1 MTVSENVIQH
11 PAPGSRHLAYRGD
24 VFVFCLQIEG
34 NEKGTAWLRT
44 NIGNADTARRE
55 IIRHVE
61 QNEAILYHDWT
72 DIPMNPVEDGGFE
85 VHVALCEIGHFE
97 AKAYFLPDSGRQ
109 PVWPPGQNAEV
120 NVEPAETVCGNI
132 IYNAFVRQFGPNK
145 EKRAVTAENMDFCSL
160 DRQGFTV
167 IPPSG
172 KFRDLVKQLDFIVH
186 ELGCRWIQL
195 LPVHPAPTTYGR
207 MGRFGS
213 PYAAQSF
220 TAVDPAMAEFDPTA
234 TPLEQFTEL
243 VDAVHSRGARVIL
256 DIAINHTGWGAAIHE
271 THPHW
276 LWREHDGRIQM
287 PGAWGVTWED
297 LTRLD
302 YSHRDLWLYMAEV
315 FLLWC
320 RRGVDGFRCDAGY
333 MIPVETWT
341 YIVAKVRLQF
351 PDTVFFLEGLGG
363 KISVTRALLDTAG
376 FNWAYSEMFQNYSRD
391 QVCGHLHMND
401 EISSADGI
409 MVHFAETHDNNRLAS
424 VSKRY
429 ARMRTALCALLS
441 RAGGFGFANG
451 VEWFAEEKIDV
462 HDANPLNWGAKENQV
477 AHIRR
482 LNALLKNH
490 PVFYRS
496 ESEQRFVMAGH
507 GNFIAVLRRDP
518 VSEKSVLVVVN
529 LEHEHETTARWHPE
543 LKPDQDG
550 YFLDLIT
557 EERITADFVH
567 EGVYELLLEPGQALC
582 LSADPSDMKLLE
594 NPQERLPADS
604 GEGMEQKLKAAAL
617 DVFVHFQG
625 AADTGGFD
633 PDRWAKEIHND
644 PEAFCR
650 RMNPQSDEPGVVF
663 WQWPSDVRRE
673 VMVPPAH
680 LVLVRSPFY
689 FSARLVEDGCT
700 VYKGYALSLADGGYF
715 LLIPARP
722 APAGHK
728 QAVLKTAVYTD
739 DHTVHESATLLY
751 LAPYGTAFVRRVIH
765 RRELISEKY
774 LFLAT
779 NGRGAMMRAATRPEK
794 ICSRYDAILAANP
807 HERMPVDRWVMLSRC
822 RAWVVYQDYSRAL
835 RTDCLQK
842 FFFGYDGCGHWLYMV
857 PTGLGRHIMLSVQM
871 QMIKGEN
878 RVVVQFS
885 RHASHS
891 RDQLEDGLDVD
902 LIVRPDIE
910 SRSFH
915 ETTKA
920 FTGPEHQW
928 PATVFPREH
937 GFSFSPDEDHSL
949 EVDLAGAGFV
959 YEPEWIYMEHRPVE
973 QERGLDPHSDL
984 FSPGYFR
991 AGLKGGACLML
1002 EAGVE
1007 KPGSQGER
1015 GLVDPFMLSGH
1026 DPAPLFVMDAMQ
1038 QAMEHYLVD
1047 RDDHKSV
1054 IAGYPWFLDWG
1065 RDSLIFCRGLI
1076 AQGAYENAL
1085 SVIRLFGG
1093 FEKNGT
1099 LPNMIHGKDAGN
1111 RDTSD
1116 APLWLIVACRDL
1128 AAASGSRAF
1137 LEEPIDGR
1145 TLRQI
1150 LFSIA
1155 SWYAS
1160 GTENGIRMDPETG
1173 LIFSPAHFTWMDT
1186 NFPAGT
1192 PRQGYP
1198 VEIQALWYAGL
1209 CFLAELKSTTD
1220 ARPEFDPGKIR
1231 KTVAEA
1237 LKSYYFDKIRG
1248 FLADCLHCGP
1258 QTPPG
1263 SAKPDDALRP
1273 NQLFAITMGA
1283 VSDPELCRSV
1293 LSACEELLVPGAIR
1307 SLADRRVDYP
1317 VEILHNEQVLGDPH
1331 YPYRGVYAG
1340 DEDTCRK
1347 PAYHN
1352 GTAWT
1357 WVFPSFCEAWV
1368 KVYGDDAIPSALARL
1383 GSSAR
1388 LINRGCIGHV
1398 PEILDGDSPHAQRGC
1413 DAQAWG
1419 ASELCRVWKNLTDQL
1434 KVQDRALNK

>member
-1 MTVSENVIQH
+1 MTVSENVIQL

-24 VFVFCLQIEG
+24 IFVFTLKVSG
-34 NEKGTAWLRT
+34 NEKGTAWVRT
-44 NIGNADTARRE
+44 NIGNAHTARQE
-55 IIRHVE
+55 IIRQVE
-61 QNEAILYHDWT
+61 HNEALLYHDWT
-72 DIPMNPVEDGGFE
+72 DIPMQKAAGGGFE
-85 VHVALCEIGHFE
+85 LRIPLCEIGHFE
-97 AKAYFLPDSGRQ
+97 AKAYFLPDSGMQ
-109 PVWPPGQNAEV
+109 PLWPEGQNAEI
-120 NVEPAETVCGNI
+120 NVEPAETVSCNI

-145 EKRAVTAENMDFCSL
+145 EKRRLPAENNDFCSL

-172 KFRDLVKQLDFIVH
+172 KFRDLIKELDFIVH
-186 ELGCRWIQL
+186 ELGCRLIQL

-220 TAVDPAMAEFDPTA
+220 TAVDPAMAEFDPRA

-243 VDAVHSRGARVIL
+243 VDEVHRRGARIIL
-256 DIAINHTGWGAAIHE
+256 DMAINHTGWGAAIHE

-276 LWREHDGRIQM
+276 LRREHDGRIQM

-297 LTRLD
+297 LTHLD
-302 YSHRDLWLYMAEV
+302 YSYTDLWVYMAEV
-315 FLLWC
+315 FLVWC

-333 MIPVETWT
+333 MIPVEAWT

-376 FNWAYSEMFQNYSRD
+376 FNWAYSEMFQNYNRD
-391 QVCGHLHMND
+391 EICGHLPMND
-401 EISSADGI
+401 EISAADGI

-429 ARMRTALCALLS
+429 ARMRTTLCALLS

-462 HDANPLNWGAKENQV
+462 HDANPLNWGAGENQ
-477 AHIRR
+477 AGHIKR
-482 LNALLKNH
+482 LSAILKNH
-490 PVFYRS
+490 PLFFRS
-496 ESEQRFVMAGH
+496 LSEQRFVMEGH
-507 GNFIAVLRRDP
+507 GNFIAVLRREP
-518 VSEKSVLVVVN
+518 KLEKALLVIVN
-529 LEHEHETTARWHPE
+529 LEHEHETTARWHSG
-543 LKPDQDG
+543 LNPDWDG
-550 YFLDLIT
+550 FFHDLIT
-557 EERITADFVH
+557 GERIKARFLP
-567 EGVYELLLEPGQALC
+567 EGVCELLLEPGRVLC
-582 LSADPSDMKLLE
+582 LSSDPSDLALLE
-594 NPQERLPADS
+594 KPGEKLSADA
-604 GEGMEQKLKAAAL
+604 GAGMEQRLMAAAL
-617 DVFVHFQG
+617 DVFVHFHG
-625 AADTGGFD
+625 ISDTGRFS
-633 PDRWAKEIHND
+633 PEKEAEELCND

-650 RMNPQSDEPGVVF
+650 RMNPQGVESRVVV
-663 WQWPSDVRRE
+663 WKWPVDTRRE
-673 VMVPPAH
+673 VMVPPGH
-680 LVLVRSPFY
+680 FVLIRSPFY
-689 FSARLVEDGCT
+689 FRARLVEDGCT
-700 VYKGYALSLADGGYF
+700 VYTGYAMSLADGGFF
-715 LLIPARP
+715 LLIPGRP

-728 QAVLKTAVYTD
+728 QSVLKAVVYEEND
-739 DHTVHESATLLY
+739 VVRASAPLLY
-751 LAPYGTAFVRRVIH
+751 LPSHETACARRVIN
-765 RRELISEKY
+765 RQELISENFM
-774 LFLAT
+774 FLAA
-779 NGRGAMMRAATRPEK
+779 NGRGAMMRAATRPRK
-794 ICSRYDAILAANP
+794 IHSRYDAILAANP
-807 HERMPVDRWVMLSRC
+807 HDSMPVDRWIMLSRC
-822 RAWVVYQDYSRAL
+822 RAWVVYQDYSQAL
-835 RTDCLQK
+835 RTDCLQE
-842 FFFGYDGCGHWLYMV
+842 FFFDYDSRGHWLYMV

-871 QMIKGEN
+871 QMITGEN

-885 RHASHS
+885 RREAHG
-891 RDQLEDGLDVD
+891 RDQLEDGLAVD

-910 SRSFH
+910 NRSFH

-928 PATVFPREH
+928 PAAVFPREQ
-937 GFSFSPDEDHSL
+937 GFSFRPDEDHGL
-949 EVDLAGAGFV
+949 EVDLAGARFV
-959 YEPEWIYMEHRPVE
+959 SEPEWIYMEHRPVE
-973 QERGLDPHSDL
+973 QDRGLDPHSDL

-991 AGLKGGACLML
+991 AGLKGGACLVL

-1007 KPGSQGER
+1007 KPGSRGER
-1015 GLVDPFMLSGH
+1015 ARIDPAGLGEH
-1026 DPAPLFVMDAMQ
+1026 DPPARLSVMDAMQ
-1038 QAMEHYLVD
+1038 HAMEHYIVD
-1047 RDDHKSV
+1047 RDEHKSI

-1076 AQGAYENAL
+1076 TQGSYEKAL

-1099 LPNMIHGKDAGN
+1099 LPNMIHGKNAAN

-1128 AAASGSRAF
+1128 AEASGSRAF
-1137 LEEPIDGR
+1137 LEESLDGR

-1209 CFLAELKSTTD
+1209 RFLAELEI
-1220 ARPEFDPGKIR
+1220 PEGVGQEFNPGKIG
-1231 KTVAEA
+1231 KTLAQA
-1237 LKSYYFDKIRG
+1237 LKYYYFDKRRG
-1248 FLADCLHCGP
+1248 FLSDCLHCGP
-1258 QTPPG
+1258 QTPPDG
-1263 SAKPDDALRP
+1263 AVADDALRP

-1283 VSDPELCRSV
+1283 VSDPEICRSV

-1317 VEILHNEQVLGDPH
+1317 VEIRHNEHVLGDPY

-1340 DEDTCRK
+1340 DEDTSRK

-1357 WVFPSFCEAWV
+1357 WVFPSFCEAWA
-1368 KVYGDDAIPSALARL
+1368 KVYGDSAIPSALARL

-1388 LINRGCIGHV
+1388 LINHGCVGHV
-1398 PEILDGDSPHAQRGC
+1398 PEILDGDAPHAQRGC

-1419 ASELCRVWKNLTDQL
+1419 ASELYRVWKNLTKKL
-1434 KVQDRALNK
+1434 K